1 MVEGGAV
8 DGSGM
13 KMSIFICYLG
23 QRMTFWCEYITITPA
38 GFLEK
43 RRLLTKTMH
52 RLYPLKKIFTQV
64 HREAKSTGWRAVR
77 EESHVLQQH
86 HGACNSHCCHDGLQ
100 VHCTAQRYMGKMLEK
115 DGWVIQK

>member
-23 QRMTFWCEYITITPA
+23 KRMTFWCEYITITPA

-64 HREAKSTGWRAVR
+64 LAKPS
-77 EESHVLQQH
+77 QQV
-86 HGACNSHCCHDGLQ
+86 GGRYVKKVTSYNNIMVPA
-100 VHCTAQRYMGKMLEK
+100 TATAAMMVFKFIALRRGIWEK
-115 DGWVIQK
+115 C